1 MGGSGSAVLRPT
13 LTASTSTGLGA
24 GWVCPGTT
32 STSVTV
38 AWAASARSM
47 LGAGWVCP
55 GTTSTSVTSAWA
67 ASAGSTHA
75 GAVAEILGVD
85 EAELDEAAGGHAQSG

>member
-1 MGGSGSAVLRPT
+1 MGGSASAVLRPT

-32 STSVTV
+32 S
-38 AWAASARSM
+38 A
-47 LGAGWVCP
+47 
-55 GTTSTSVTSAWA
+55 SVTSAWA
-67 ASAGSTHA
+67 ASAESRHA
-75 GAVAEILGVD
+75 GAVAEVLGVD